1 MSLQPVSL
9 APNGHGHAARSF
21 RDLELIHSVPG
32 RIRIR
37 ASLLKRSAIIRD
49 RFRNLL
55 LIQQGIHDVTVSGRC
70 STATIFYDKKK
81 WSAASL
87 STYIS
92 MLNEKRLKEA
102 DPPVSDGEE
111 SHPLTDSGFNV
122 CLSSSGLAV
131 GLLVE
136 TLLAWP
142 ALFVS
147 ALPMLERARRALFEQ
162 QRLTLDV
169 LDTSAGGVFIAQGF
183 LPMAQ
188 FVVWMVNLSDYLR
201 DRTGHSSPAVTETHH
216 PDPVRAA
223 HNIFSIVRD
232 GESCQIPVDEMQP
245 GDLLTVV
252 AGERIPVDGTVR
264 QGSAL
269 LDREMITGQP
279 IPQAVT
285 VGDHVCASDRVCVGE
300 AVIEVRHPEHGT
312 GEVMQKLV
320 PRRRGETRIE
330 HYGRKWADS
339 WVPLSFLASG
349 TAAGVG
355 AGLQG
360 AAAPLIIDYGGVRL
374 AAPTAILSAM
384 YRAAALGILFKH
396 GRAMERLA
404 NVDTI
409 VFDKTKTLT
418 TGIFERAEVHAYGCP
433 MEELL
438 DFAATIEQTHQH
450 PLVSACTANH
460 AGRLNTGDTSRPDS
474 ALGLGI
480 ERVVSGQHVTIGP
493 LRTLS
498 RHGINGNAKLARD
511 AEQLGQSGLSSAY
524 LAIEGEVRG
533 LLGYRDRVHAEA
545 DSVLE
550 DLRRRKIQ
558 RIILLSGDS
567 HTVTKHTA
575 EVLGIE
581 RYYGD
586 MLPHDKA
593 MVIHE
598 LKRQGHTVA
607 MVGDGANDV
616 PALVAA
622 DVGIAVANST
632 PLARA
637 YADIE
642 LQVDGLRPLCTALAL
657 SQEAADLIR
666 QSWHIVSMPN
676 TIALA
681 LAACAA
687 LGPLGAAILGNGSAI
702 AATMNG
708 LRPFLFRPPD
718 IYSRQPSA

>member
-1 MSLQPVSL
+1 MTVQQLFIEH
-9 APNGHGHAARSF
+9 NGFGHAARSF
-21 RDLELIHSVPG
+21 KDLEIIHSVPG
-32 RIRIR
+32 RIRIK
-37 ASLLKRSAIIRD
+37 ASLLKRSAILRD
-49 RFRNLL
+49 RFRSGLL
-55 LIQQGIHDVTVSGRC
+55 MQQGIDDVTVSGRC
-70 STATIFYDKKK
+70 STATIAYDRNK

-87 STYIS
+87 SAYIS
-92 MLNEKRLKEA
+92 TLNEKRLKEA
-102 DPPVSDGEE
+102 DHQILHGEE
-111 SHPLTDSGFNV
+111 SYQLTDSRFNV
-122 CLSSSGLAV
+122 CLSSGGMAV

-136 TLLAWP
+136 TLLVWP
-142 ALFVS
+142 ALFLS

-169 LDTSAGGVFIAQGF
+169 LDTSAGGVFMAQGF

-188 FVVWMVNLSDYLR
+188 FVVWLVNLSDYLR
-201 DRTGHSSPAVTETHH
+201 DRTGHSSPTMTGNDHADHLL
-216 PDPVRAA
+216 AA
-223 HNIFSIVRD
+223 RDTFSIVRN
-232 GESCQIPVDEMQP
+232 GGSRQIHVHEMQP
-245 GDLLTVV
+245 GDLLTV
-252 AGERIPVDGTVR
+252 APGERIPVEGTVR
-264 QGSAL
+264 RGSAL
-269 LDREMITGQP
+269 LDRELMTGQP
-279 IPQAVT
+279 VPQAVT
-285 VGDHVCASDRVCVGE
+285 IGDPVCASDRVYVGE
-300 AVIEVRHPEHGT
+300 VVIEVRHTEHGT
-312 GEVMQKLV
+312 GEVMRKL
-320 PRRRGETRIE
+320 PSRRGETRIE

-360 AAAPLIIDYGGVRL
+360 ATAPLIIDYGGVRL

-384 YRAAALGILFKH
+384 HRAAALGILFKH

-404 NVDTI
+404 HVDTI
-409 VFDKTKTLT
+409 VFDKTKTVT
-418 TGIFERAEVHAYGCP
+418 TGIFERAEVHAYGCRI
-433 MEELL
+433 EELL
-438 DFAATIEQTHQH
+438 DFAAAIEESHYH
-450 PLVSACTANH
+450 PLVSASTASH
-460 AGRLNTGDTSRPDS
+460 ADRLHTGDSGGPHS
-474 ALGLGI
+474 AFGLGI
-480 ERVVSGQHVTIGP
+480 EQVVGGRNVTIGP
-493 LRTLS
+493 LRFLS
-498 RHGINGNAKLARD
+498 RHGINGDAKVARD

-545 DSVLE
+545 GSVLE

-567 HTVTKHTA
+567 HTITKHTA
-575 EVLGIE
+575 EVLGIGH
-581 RYYGD
+581 YYGD
-586 MLPHDKA
+586 MLPRDKA
-593 MVIHE
+593 MVIDE

-616 PALVAA
+616 PALMAA

-632 PLARA
+632 PLART

-642 LQVDGLRPLCTALAL
+642 LQADGLRPLCTALAL
-657 SQEAADLIR
+657 SREANDLIG
-666 QSWHIVSMPN
+666 QSWHIVSIPN

-681 LAACAA
+681 LTACAA

-718 IYSRQPSA
+718 ICGRRASA